1 MLLLL
6 TNQIDKPNDFID
18 QQQVLNAKCHQTD
31 KRKLKILPKSQIIYN
46 FVGNNLHNK
55 KHILYRSLFN
65 LPMFKSLKNEDW
77 VATIIGALIL
87 VLVVLSPSLMSNNI
101 SMSLIIAILAYLGYL
116 FMGNKD
122 KGQFLLSFVIIY
134 ILAELA
140 SYVANIDA
148 IKTIGLESVF
158 FAVLIGLL
166 IRNTIGLP
174 KWMETAVKSEYY
186 IKAGLVILGSSILF
200 NEIMRAGALGM
211 IQALIVVISVWYF
224 SFWVATKAFKIDNEM
239 SMLLYSSVSICGVSA
254 AIATSGAIKGDPKK
268 LSFVISLVLIVA
280 IPMMYLL
287 PYLANLMGLSQEVA
301 GAWLGGTIDTTAAVV
316 ASGKFIGETAEQYS
330 VIIKSAQNVL
340 LGVAAFVISIYW
352 SYKGTNTEIRPTG
365 TVLWERFPK
374 FVLGFLIASLV
385 FSFAFD
391 AETGKELSRVANK
404 GSRGLLFSL
413 AFVCIGLE
421 TDFRYIF
428 KKENS
433 KYIWSFLTAQ
443 TFNVILTL
451 LVAWLLFSQYD

>member
-1 MLLLL
+1 
-6 TNQIDKPNDFID
+6 
-18 QQQVLNAKCHQTD
+18 
-31 KRKLKILPKSQIIYN
+31 
-46 FVGNNLHNK
+46 
-55 KHILYRSLFN
+55 
-65 LPMFKSLKNEDW
+65 MFKSIRSEDW
-77 VATIIGALIL
+77 VATLIGIAILIL
-87 VLVVLSPSLMSNNI
+87 VVLIPSVIQNNI
-101 SMSLIIAILAYLGYL
+101 YMSVIIAVLAYFGYL

-122 KGQFLLSFVIIY
+122 KGGFLISFVVIY
-134 ILAELA
+134 ALAQLA
-140 SYVANIDA
+140 NYIAGLSA

-174 KWMETAVKSEYY
+174 KWLAPAVRSEYY

-211 IQALIVVISVWYF
+211 VQALIVVLGVWYF
-224 SFWVATKAFKIDNEM
+224 SFWVSTKIFKIDKEM
-239 SMLLYSSVSICGVSA
+239 SMLLSSSVSICGVSA

-287 PYLANLMGLSQEVA
+287 PYLSNWIGLSQEVA

-352 SYKGTNTEIRPTG
+352 SYRGTNNEIRPSG
-365 TVLWERFPK
+365 SVLWDRFPK

-391 AETGKELSRVANK
+391 METGKELSRVANI
-404 GSRGLLFSL
+404 GPRNLLFSL
-413 AFVCIGLE
+413 AFICIGLE

-428 KKENS
+428 KKENAR
-433 KYIWSFLTAQ
+433 YIWSFLTAQ

-451 LVAWLLFSQYD
+451 IVAWLLFSNFS

>member
-1 MLLLL
+1 
-6 TNQIDKPNDFID
+6 
-18 QQQVLNAKCHQTD
+18 
-31 KRKLKILPKSQIIYN
+31 
-46 FVGNNLHNK
+46 
-55 KHILYRSLFN
+55 
-65 LPMFKSLKNEDW
+65 MFKSLRTEDW
-77 VATIIGALIL
+77 VATLIGAFIL
-87 VLVVLSPSLMSNNI
+87 VLVILVPSVMKDKIYFSI
-101 SMSLIIAILAYLGYL
+101 IIAILTYLGYR

-122 KGQFLLSFVIIY
+122 KGQYLISFVVIY
-134 ILAELA
+134 ILALAA
-140 SYVANIDA
+140 SYLSGLPS

-166 IRNTIGLP
+166 IRNTVGLP
-174 KWMETAVKSEYY
+174 KWLEPAVKSEYY

-200 NEIMRAGALGM
+200 KEIMRAGALGM
-211 IQALIVVISVWYF
+211 VQALIVVLAVWYF
-224 SFWVATKAFKIDNEM
+224 SFWIATKVFKIDKEM
-239 SMLLYSSVSICGVSA
+239 SMLLSSSVSICGVSA

-287 PYLANLMGLSQEVA
+287 PYLAGLMGLSEEVA

-352 SYKGTNTEIRPTG
+352 SYKGTNSEIRPSG
-365 TVLWERFPK
+365 TILWERFPK
-374 FVLGFLIASLV
+374 FVLGFLIASLI

-391 AETGKELSRVANK
+391 METGKELSKIANK
-404 GSRGLLFSL
+404 GSRELLFSL

-433 KYIWSFLTAQ
+433 RYIWSFLTAQ
-443 TFNVILTL
+443 TFNIILTL
-451 LVAWLLFSQYD
+451 VIAWLLFSQL

>member
-1 MLLLL
+1 ML
-6 TNQIDKPNDFID
+6 
-18 QQQVLNAKCHQTD
+18 
-31 KRKLKILPKSQIIYN
+31 
-46 FVGNNLHNK
+46 
-55 KHILYRSLFN
+55 
-65 LPMFKSLKNEDW
+65 KSLRSEDW
-77 VATIIGALIL
+77 VSTIIGALIL
-87 VLVVLSPSLMSNNI
+87 VLVVLLPSVMQSNLY
-101 SMSLIIAILAYLGYL
+101 MSLVIAILAYLGYL

-122 KGQFLLSFVIIY
+122 KGMFLISFAVIYLLAQLAGYIAGLSG
-134 ILAELA
+134 
-140 SYVANIDA
+140 

-166 IRNTIGLP
+166 IRNTVGLP
-174 KWMETAVKSEYY
+174 KWLAPAVKSEYY

-211 IQALIVVISVWYF
+211 VQAVIVVFSVWYF
-224 SFWVATKAFKIDNEM
+224 SFWVSTRAFKIDREM
-239 SMLLYSSVSICGVSA
+239 SMLLSSSVSICGVSA

-287 PYLANLMGLSQEVA
+287 PYLAKWMGISQEVA

-340 LGVAAFVISIYW
+340 LGVAAFAISIYW

-365 TVLWERFPK
+365 KVLWDRFPK

-391 AETGKELSRVANK
+391 AGVGKSLSRVANS
-404 GSRGLLFSL
+404 GPRGLLFSL

-428 KKENS
+428 KKENAR
-433 KYIWSFLTAQ
+433 YIWSFLVAQ
-443 TFNVILTL
+443 GFNVILTL
-451 LVAWLLFSQYD
+451 IVAWLLFSNFR

>member
-1 MLLLL
+1 ML
-6 TNQIDKPNDFID
+6 K
-18 QQQVLNAKCHQTD
+18 
-31 KRKLKILPKSQIIYN
+31 KLKS
-46 FVGNNLHNK
+46 
-55 KHILYRSLFN
+55 
-65 LPMFKSLKNEDW
+65 EDW
-77 VATIIGALIL
+77 VSTLIGGVIL
-87 VLVVLSPSLMSNNI
+87 MLVIFLPTVMKSHLY
-101 SMSLIIAILAYLGYL
+101 MSLVIAGLAYLGYL

-122 KGQFLLSFVIIY
+122 KGEFILSFVLVY
-134 ILAELA
+134 ALAWLAEYIAAL
-140 SYVANIDA
+140 SP

-166 IRNTIGLP
+166 IRNTVGLP
-174 KWMETAVKSEYY
+174 KWLAPAVKSEYF

-211 IQALIVVISVWYF
+211 LQGIIVVLSVWYF
-224 SFWVATKAFKIDNEM
+224 SFWISTKAFRIDKEM
-239 SMLLYSSVSICGVSA
+239 SMLLSSAVSICGVSA

-287 PYLANLMGLSQEVA
+287 PYLAKWMGLSEEIA

-340 LGVAAFVISIYW
+340 LGVAAFAISIYW
-352 SYKGTNTEIRPTG
+352 SYKGTNSDIRPSG
-365 TVLWERFPK
+365 SVLWERFPK
-374 FVLGFLIASLV
+374 FVLGFLIASLI

-404 GSRGLLFSL
+404 GARGLLFSL

-428 KKENS
+428 RKENA

-443 TFNVILTL
+443 GFNIVLTL
-451 LVAWLLFSQYD
+451 LIAWLLFSNY

>member
-1 MLLLL
+1 
-6 TNQIDKPNDFID
+6 
-18 QQQVLNAKCHQTD
+18 
-31 KRKLKILPKSQIIYN
+31 
-46 FVGNNLHNK
+46 
-55 KHILYRSLFN
+55 
-65 LPMFKSLKNEDW
+65 MFKSLRTEDW
-77 VATIIGALIL
+77 VATLIGAFIL
-87 VLVVLSPSLMSNNI
+87 VLVILVPSVMKDKIYFSI
-101 SMSLIIAILAYLGYL
+101 IIAILTYLGYR

-122 KGQFLLSFVIIY
+122 KGQYLISFVVIY
-134 ILAELA
+134 ILALAA
-140 SYVANIDA
+140 SYLSGLPS

-166 IRNTIGLP
+166 IRNTVGLP
-174 KWMETAVKSEYY
+174 KWLEPAVKSEYY

-200 NEIMRAGALGM
+200 KEIMRAGALGM
-211 IQALIVVISVWYF
+211 VQALIVVLAVWYF
-224 SFWVATKAFKIDNEM
+224 SFWIATKVFKIDKEM
-239 SMLLYSSVSICGVSA
+239 SMLLSSSVSICGVSA

-287 PYLANLMGLSQEVA
+287 PYLAGLMGLSEEVA

-352 SYKGTNTEIRPTG
+352 SYRGTNSEIRPSG
-365 TVLWERFPK
+365 TILWERFPK
-374 FVLGFLIASLV
+374 FVLGFLIASLI

-391 AETGKELSRVANK
+391 METGKELSKIANK
-404 GSRGLLFSL
+404 GSRELLFSL

-433 KYIWSFLTAQ
+433 RYIWSFLTAQ
-443 TFNVILTL
+443 TFNIILTL
-451 LVAWLLFSQYD
+451 VIAWLLFSQL

>member
-1 MLLLL
+1 ML
-6 TNQIDKPNDFID
+6 
-18 QQQVLNAKCHQTD
+18 
-31 KRKLKILPKSQIIYN
+31 
-46 FVGNNLHNK
+46 
-55 KHILYRSLFN
+55 
-65 LPMFKSLKNEDW
+65 KSLKSEDW
-77 VATIIGALIL
+77 VATLIGAVIL
-87 VLVVLSPSLMSNNI
+87 LLVILMPVI
-101 SMSLIIAILAYLGYL
+101 MKDYVYMSVVVAVLAYLGYL

-122 KGQFLLSFVIIY
+122 NGRFLLSFAAVYLLAWLATY
-134 ILAELA
+134 IAGLAP
-140 SYVANIDA
+140 V
-148 IKTIGLESVF
+148 KTIGLESVF
-158 FAVLIGLL
+158 FAVIIGLL
-166 IRNTIGLP
+166 IRNTVGLP
-174 KWMETAVKSEYY
+174 KWLAPAVKSEYY

-211 IQALIVVISVWYF
+211 VQAVIVVLSVWYF
-224 SFWVATKAFKIDNEM
+224 SFWISNRAFGIDKEM
-239 SMLLYSSVSICGVSA
+239 SILLSSAVSICGVSA

-287 PYLANLMGLSQEVA
+287 PYLAIWMGLSEEVA

-352 SYKGTNTEIRPTG
+352 SYKGTNNDIRPSG
-365 TVLWERFPK
+365 SVLWDRFPK
-374 FVLGFLIASLV
+374 FVIGFLVASLV

-391 AETGKELSRVANK
+391 AETGKALSGVANK
-404 GSRGLLFSL
+404 GARGLLFSL

-428 KKENS
+428 KKENA

-443 TFNVILTL
+443 TFNILLTL
-451 LVAWLLFSQYD
+451 LIAWLLFRTL

>member
-1 MLLLL
+1 ML
-6 TNQIDKPNDFID
+6 
-18 QQQVLNAKCHQTD
+18 
-31 KRKLKILPKSQIIYN
+31 
-46 FVGNNLHNK
+46 K
-55 KHILYRSLFN
+55 K
-65 LPMFKSLKNEDW
+65 LKNEDW
-77 VATIIGALIL
+77 VSTLIGGIIL
-87 VLVVLSPSLMSNNI
+87 VLVILLPWIMKNYVYMSI
-101 SMSLIIAILAYLGYL
+101 VVAALAYLGYL

-122 KGQFLLSFVIIY
+122 KGGFLLSFVVVY
-134 ILAELA
+134 ALAWLAEYIA
-140 SYVANIDA
+140 GVSA
-148 IKTIGLESVF
+148 IKAIGLESVF

-166 IRNTIGLP
+166 IRNTVGLP
-174 KWMETAVKSEYY
+174 KWLASAVKSEYY

-211 IQALIVVISVWYF
+211 VQALIVVFSVWYF
-224 SFWVATKAFKIDNEM
+224 SFWISTKLFNIDKEM
-239 SMLLYSSVSICGVSA
+239 SMLLSSAVSICGVSA
-254 AIATSGAIKGDPKK
+254 AIATSGAIKGDPRK

-287 PYLANLMGLSQEVA
+287 PYLAKWMGLGEEVA

-340 LGVAAFVISIYW
+340 LGVAAFIISIYW
-352 SYKGTNTEIRPTG
+352 SYKGSNSDIRPSG
-365 TVLWERFPK
+365 SVLWERFPK

-385 FSFAFD
+385 FSFVFD

-404 GSRGLLFSL
+404 GARGLLFSL

-428 KKENS
+428 KKENA
-433 KYIWSFLTAQ
+433 KYIWSFFTAQ
-443 TFNVILTL
+443 GFNILITL
-451 LVAWLLFSQYD
+451 LIAWLLFSNF

>member
-1 MLLLL
+1 MLK
-6 TNQIDKPNDFID
+6 T
-18 QQQVLNAKCHQTD
+18 
-31 KRKLKILPKSQIIYN
+31 LKS
-46 FVGNNLHNK
+46 
-55 KHILYRSLFN
+55 
-65 LPMFKSLKNEDW
+65 EDW
-77 VATIIGALIL
+77 VSTLIGGVIL
-87 VLVVLSPSLMSNNI
+87 VLVILLPSVMKNYVQ
-101 SMSLIIAILAYLGYL
+101 MSLVIAILAYLGYL

-122 KGQFLLSFVIIY
+122 KGGFILSFVVVY
-134 ILAELA
+134 ALAWLAEYIAGL
-140 SYVANIDA
+140 SP

-166 IRNTIGLP
+166 IRNTVGLP
-174 KWMETAVKSEYY
+174 KWLAPAVKSEYY

-211 IQALIVVISVWYF
+211 VQGIIVVLSVWYF
-224 SFWVATKAFKIDNEM
+224 SFWISTRAFRIDPEM
-239 SMLLYSSVSICGVSA
+239 SMLLSSSVSICGVSA

-287 PYLANLMGLSQEVA
+287 PYLAKWMGLSEEIA

-340 LGVAAFVISIYW
+340 LGVAAFAISIYW
-352 SYKGTNTEIRPTG
+352 SYKGTNSDIRPSG
-365 TVLWERFPK
+365 SVLWERFPK

-404 GSRGLLFSL
+404 GARGLLFSL

-428 KKENS
+428 RKENA

-443 TFNVILTL
+443 GFNIVLTL
-451 LVAWLLFSQYD
+451 LIAWLLFRNI

>member
-1 MLLLL
+1 ML
-6 TNQIDKPNDFID
+6 
-18 QQQVLNAKCHQTD
+18 
-31 KRKLKILPKSQIIYN
+31 
-46 FVGNNLHNK
+46 
-55 KHILYRSLFN
+55 
-65 LPMFKSLKNEDW
+65 KSLRTEDW
-77 VATIIGALIL
+77 VATLIGALL
-87 VLVVLSPSLMSNNI
+87 LTLVVLAPSVMSNKLY
-101 SMSLIIAILAYLGYL
+101 MSIIIALLAYVGYL

-122 KGQFLLSFVIIY
+122 RGQFFISFAFIFV
-134 ILAELA
+134 LAQLA
-140 SYVANIDA
+140 SYISSLSS
-148 IKTIGLESVF
+148 IKTTGLESVF
-158 FAVLIGLL
+158 FAVLIGLI

-174 KWMETAVKSEYY
+174 KLLESAVRSEYY

-200 NEIMRAGALGM
+200 KEIMRAGALGM
-211 IQALIVVISVWYF
+211 VQALIVVLAVWYF
-224 SFWVATKAFKIDNEM
+224 SFWIATKVFKIDKEM
-239 SMLLYSSVSICGVSA
+239 SMLLSSSVSICGVSA

-287 PYLANLMGLSQEVA
+287 PYLAGLMGLSQEVA

-352 SYKGTNTEIRPTG
+352 SYKGTNNEIRPSG
-365 TVLWERFPK
+365 SVLWDRFPK
-374 FVLGFLIASLV
+374 FVLGFLVASLI

-391 AETGKELSRVANK
+391 METGKELSRIANR
-404 GSRGLLFSL
+404 GSRELLFSL
-413 AFVCIGLE
+413 AFICIGLE

-433 KYIWSFLTAQ
+433 RYIWSFLTAQ
-443 TFNVILTL
+443 TFNVIITL
-451 LVAWLLFSQYD
+451 VVAWLLFAQS

>member
-1 MLLLL
+1 MLK
-6 TNQIDKPNDFID
+6 T
-18 QQQVLNAKCHQTD
+18 
-31 KRKLKILPKSQIIYN
+31 LKS
-46 FVGNNLHNK
+46 
-55 KHILYRSLFN
+55 
-65 LPMFKSLKNEDW
+65 EDW
-77 VATIIGALIL
+77 VSTLIGGVIL
-87 VLVVLSPSLMSNNI
+87 VLVILLPSVMKNHMY
-101 SMSLIIAILAYLGYL
+101 MSLLIGVLAYLGYL

-122 KGQFLLSFVIIY
+122 KGGFILSFVIVY
-134 ILAELA
+134 ALAWLAEYIAAL
-140 SYVANIDA
+140 SP

-166 IRNTIGLP
+166 IRNTVGLP
-174 KWMETAVKSEYY
+174 KWLAPAVKSEYY

-211 IQALIVVISVWYF
+211 IQGIIVVFSVWYF
-224 SFWVATKAFKIDNEM
+224 SFWISTRAFRIDKEM
-239 SMLLYSSVSICGVSA
+239 SMLLSSSVSICGVSA

-287 PYLANLMGLSQEVA
+287 PYLAKWMGLSEEVA

-340 LGVAAFVISIYW
+340 LGVAAFAISIYW
-352 SYKGTNTEIRPTG
+352 SYKGTNSEIRPSG
-365 TVLWERFPK
+365 SVLWERFPK
-374 FVLGFLIASLV
+374 FVLGFLIASLI

-391 AETGKELSRVANK
+391 AETGKELSRVANR
-404 GSRGLLFSL
+404 GARGLLFSL

-428 KKENS
+428 RKENAR
-433 KYIWSFLTAQ
+433 YIWSFLTAQ
-443 TFNVILTL
+443 GFNIVLTL
-451 LVAWLLFSQYD
+451 LIAWLLFSNY

>member
-1 MLLLL
+1 MLK
-6 TNQIDKPNDFID
+6 T
-18 QQQVLNAKCHQTD
+18 
-31 KRKLKILPKSQIIYN
+31 LKS
-46 FVGNNLHNK
+46 
-55 KHILYRSLFN
+55 
-65 LPMFKSLKNEDW
+65 EDW
-77 VATIIGALIL
+77 VSTFIGGVIL
-87 VLVVLSPSLMSNNI
+87 VLVILLPSVMKNHMY
-101 SMSLIIAILAYLGYL
+101 MSLLIGALAYLGYL

-122 KGQFLLSFVIIY
+122 KGGFILSFVIVY
-134 ILAELA
+134 ALAWLAEYIAAL
-140 SYVANIDA
+140 SP

-158 FAVLIGLL
+158 FAVLIGLF
-166 IRNTIGLP
+166 IRNTVGLP
-174 KWMETAVKSEYY
+174 KWLAPAVKSEYY

-211 IQALIVVISVWYF
+211 VQGIIVVFSVWYF
-224 SFWVATKAFKIDNEM
+224 SFWISTRAFRIDKEM
-239 SMLLYSSVSICGVSA
+239 SMLLSSSVSICGVSA

-287 PYLANLMGLSQEVA
+287 PYLAKWMGLSEEVA

-340 LGVAAFVISIYW
+340 LGVAAFAISIYW
-352 SYKGTNTEIRPTG
+352 SYKGTNSDIRPSG
-365 TVLWERFPK
+365 SVLWERFPK
-374 FVLGFLIASLV
+374 FVLGFLIASLI

-404 GSRGLLFSL
+404 GARGLLFSL

-428 KKENS
+428 RKDNA

-443 TFNVILTL
+443 GFNIILTL
-451 LVAWLLFSQYD
+451 LVAWLLFSNY

>member
-1 MLLLL
+1 MLK
-6 TNQIDKPNDFID
+6 T
-18 QQQVLNAKCHQTD
+18 
-31 KRKLKILPKSQIIYN
+31 LKS
-46 FVGNNLHNK
+46 
-55 KHILYRSLFN
+55 
-65 LPMFKSLKNEDW
+65 EDW

-87 VLVVLSPSLMSNNI
+87 VLVILLPSLMTNNI
-101 SMSLIIAILAYLGYL
+101 SMSAIIAILSYMGYL

-122 KGQFLLSFVIIY
+122 NGQFLISFII
-134 ILAELA
+134 IFLLAQLA
-140 SYVANIDA
+140 SYIANISS

-158 FAVLIGLL
+158 FAVLIGLF

-174 KWMETAVKSEYY
+174 KWMASAVRSEYY

-200 NEIMRAGALGM
+200 NEIMKAGALGM
-211 IQALIVVISVWYF
+211 VQGLIVVFSVWYF
-224 SFWVATKAFKIDNEM
+224 SFWISTKAFRIDTEM
-239 SMLLYSSVSICGVSA
+239 SMLLSSSVSICGVSA

-287 PYLANLMGLSQEVA
+287 PYLAKLMGLSQEVA

-340 LGVAAFVISIYW
+340 LGVAAFIISIYW
-352 SYKGTNTEIRPTG
+352 SYRGTNSEIRPTG
-365 TVLWERFPK
+365 TILWDRFPK

-385 FSFAFD
+385 FSFVFD
-391 AETGKELSRVANK
+391 AETGKELSRIANK

-413 AFVCIGLE
+413 AFICIGLE

-443 TFNVILTL
+443 IFNIILTL
-451 LVAWLLFSQYD
+451 LVAWVLFSQD

>member
-1 MLLLL
+1 ML
-6 TNQIDKPNDFID
+6 
-18 QQQVLNAKCHQTD
+18 
-31 KRKLKILPKSQIIYN
+31 
-46 FVGNNLHNK
+46 
-55 KHILYRSLFN
+55 
-65 LPMFKSLKNEDW
+65 KSLRSEDW
-77 VATIIGALIL
+77 VSTIIGALIL
-87 VLVVLSPSLMSNNI
+87 VLVVLLPSVMQSNLY
-101 SMSLIIAILAYLGYL
+101 MSLVIALLAYLGYL
-116 FMGNKD
+116 FMGNRD
-122 KGQFLLSFVIIY
+122 KGMFLISFAVIYLLAQLAGYIAGLSG
-134 ILAELA
+134 
-140 SYVANIDA
+140 

-166 IRNTIGLP
+166 IRNTVGLP
-174 KWMETAVKSEYY
+174 KWLAPAVKSEYY

-211 IQALIVVISVWYF
+211 IQAVIVVFSVWYF
-224 SFWVATKAFKIDNEM
+224 SFWVSTRAFKIDREM
-239 SMLLYSSVSICGVSA
+239 SMLLSSSVSICGVSA

-287 PYLANLMGLSQEVA
+287 PYLAKWMGISEEVA

-340 LGVAAFVISIYW
+340 LGVAAFAISIYW

-365 TVLWERFPK
+365 KVLWDRFPK

-391 AETGKELSRVANK
+391 AGVGKSLSRVANS
-404 GSRGLLFSL
+404 GPRGLLFSL

-428 KKENS
+428 KKENAR
-433 KYIWSFLTAQ
+433 YIWSFLVAQ
-443 TFNVILTL
+443 GFNVILTL
-451 LVAWLLFSQYD
+451 IVAWLLFSNFR

>member
-1 MLLLL
+1 MLK
-6 TNQIDKPNDFID
+6 TF
-18 QQQVLNAKCHQTD
+18 
-31 KRKLKILPKSQIIYN
+31 R
-46 FVGNNLHNK
+46 
-55 KHILYRSLFN
+55 
-65 LPMFKSLKNEDW
+65 NEDW
-77 VATIIGALIL
+77 TSTILGSIVLIFVIL
-87 VLVVLSPSLMSNNI
+87 FPSFMQNNI
-101 SMSLIIAILAYLGYL
+101 VLFFVIGILSYLGYL

-122 KGQFLLSFVIIY
+122 RGNFLISFVIIFLLAMLARY
-134 ILAELA
+134 I
-140 SYVANIDA
+140 SA
-148 IKTIGLESVF
+148 IPVIKKTGFEAVF
-158 FAVLIGLL
+158 FAVAIGLL

-174 KWMETAVKSEYY
+174 KWMSSAARSEYY

-200 NEIMRAGALGM
+200 GEIMKAGALGM
-211 IQALIVVISVWYF
+211 IQAIIVVISVWYF
-224 SFWVATKAFKIDNEM
+224 SFWISTRLFKVDKEM
-239 SMLLYSSVSICGVSA
+239 SMLLSSSVSICGVSA

-268 LSFVISLVLIVA
+268 LSFVVSLVLIIA

-287 PYLANLMGLSQEVA
+287 PYLANWMGLSQEVA

-352 SYKGTNTEIRPTG
+352 SYKGTNSNIRPSSS
-365 TVLWERFPK
+365 VLWDRFPK

-385 FSFAFD
+385 FSFAFEAD
-391 AETGKELSRVANK
+391 TAKELSKVANK
-404 GSRGLLFSL
+404 GSRELLFSL
-413 AFVCIGLE
+413 AFICIGLE

-443 TFNVILTL
+443 GFNIILTL
-451 LVAWLLFSQYD
+451 GIAWLLFSNI